1 MDESLL
7 QQIAWID
14 VQSSRLIA
22 GCINWTYFG
31 YQSQVYN
38 QLEDI
43 FFCVCVLQDIVFS
56 NPNQVPF
63 VLFLRIDFGTKKTI
77 LSRS

>member
-31 YQSQVYN
+31 YQS
-38 QLEDI
+38 
-43 FFCVCVLQDIVFS
+43 
-56 NPNQVPF
+56 
-63 VLFLRIDFGTKKTI
+63 
-77 LSRS
+77 